1 MDFQPIVDYIEEY
14 FRSEKGIPSCDIRIM
29 QDHKELFRYH
39 SGHSDADGKN
49 DINGDELYDLYSCTK
64 PMTCTAALQLVEK
77 GVIGLDEPVYK
88 YLHEYKNA
96 FVIKNGKA
104 VTVGEKMTIRQLFMM
119 AGGLDYDLWKAP
131 LRELI
136 AKNPHAGTVEL
147 VNTFVKVPLFDEP
160 GQRFNYSL
168 CHDVLAAVVE
178 VASGK
183 RFSEYLRDNIWE
195 PLGMKRTSFGFK
207 DDGKSTFCTRY
218 CYANGKM
225 EVDTNPNVY
234 ALTDNYESGGAGI
247 TTCVHDYSLFA
258 DAMACGGVGSSGN
271 RIIKPETIDLMRT
284 EQLST
289 HISIPEPLFEGYGYA
304 LGVRTLVNK
313 SAGAK
318 SPLGEFGWDGA
329 AGSYILMDPENHL
342 SIFFAMNVLG
352 WFELMNGRTGH
363 YGLRDRTYEI
373 LGL

>member
-1 MDFQPIVDYIEEY
+1 MDFQPIIDLIENS
-14 FRSEKGIPSCDIRIM
+14 FRGNMGIPSCDVRIM

-39 SGHSDADGKN
+39 SGHSDAEGRVPLDGE
-49 DINGDELYDLYSCTK
+49 ELYDIFSCTK
-64 PMTCTAALQLVEK
+64 PMTCTAALQLAEQ
-77 GVIGLDEPVYK
+77 GVIGLDDPVCK
-88 YLHEYKNA
+88 YLPEYKNA
-96 FVIKNGKA
+96 FVLKNKEK
-104 VTVGEKMTIRQLFMM
+104 VTVGEKMTLRHLFMM

-131 LRELI
+131 TRELM
-136 AKNPHAGTVEL
+136 AREPHAGTVDL
-147 VNTFVKVPLFDEP
+147 VNTFVKVPLIDEP
-160 GQRFNYSL
+160 GQRFCYSL

-183 RFSEYLRDNIWE
+183 RFSEYLRENIWE
-195 PLGMKRTSFGFK
+195 PLGIKRTSFGFR
-207 DDGKSTFCTRY
+207 DDGKSTLCTRY
-218 CYANGKM
+218 RYAEGKM
-225 EVDTNPNVY
+225 EVDGNPVAY

-247 TTCVHDYSLFA
+247 TTCVYDYSLFA
-258 DAMACGGVGSSGN
+258 DAMACGGVGASGN

-289 HISIPEPLFEGYGYA
+289 HVSIPEPLFEGYGYA

-318 SPLGEFGWDGA
+318 SPIGEFGWDGA
-329 AGSYILMDPENHL
+329 AGSYILMDPDNRL

-352 WFELMNGRTGH
+352 WNGLMNGREGH
-363 YGLRDRTYEI
+363 YSLRDTTYKI